1 MQKHVILED
10 LVKSFPTHIYLQ
22 NLASIQPRTSPVKFA
37 RSSRTAAA
45 PSWSGGAK
53 PAQQWAAGGA
63 QPMVPRGG
71 RSSQGSFSV
80 ASKPI
85 KRGKLLENWNFE
97 TDIENIILAQGP
109 ESRIK

>member
-1 MQKHVILED
+1 MEEPYRGGSL
-10 LVKSFPTHIYLQ
+10 LVRRRHAGAAVGT
-22 NLASIQPRTSPVKFA
+22 A
-37 RSSRTAAA
+37 R
-45 PSWSGGAK
+45 
-53 PAQQWAAGGA
+53 GA

-85 KRGKLLENWNFE
+85 KSGKLLENWNFE